1 MVNRV
6 VLKTPAELAIMRESG
21 RIVAETL
28 ALMREHVRPG
38 ISTGELDRIAYEH
51 ITKRGAVPS
60 FKGYQGFPA
69 TICAS
74 VNEEVVHGIPGSRVL
89 QDGDLFSVD
98 VGAFYRGFHGD
109 AAITLPVG
117 TITPEAQRLLDVGW
131 QALDVGVAMARPGVR
146 LGDLGA
152 AIQDVIESGGYGVVR
167 DLSGHGVGRRMHE
180 PPSVLNY
187 GERGKGMKLEAG
199 MVIAI
204 EPMLTAGTYETRT
217 LADKWTIITADRGLA
232 VHVEHTVAVTKD
244 GPEILTRL

>member
-28 ALMREHVRPG
+28 ALMHEYVRPG
-38 ISTGELDRIAYEH
+38 ITTGELDSIAYEH
-51 ITKRGAVPS
+51 ITKQGAVPS

-69 TICAS
+69 SICAS

-98 VGAFYRGFHGD
+98 VGAFYQGFHGD

-131 QALDVGVAMARPGVR
+131 RALDVGIAMARPGVR

-152 AIQDVIESGGYGVVR
+152 AIQVVIERGLRRIVR

-187 GERGKGMKLEAG
+187 GEPGKGMKLEPG

-204 EPMLTAGTYETRT
+204 EPMLTQGTYETRT

-232 VHVEHTVAVTKD
+232 VHVEHTVAVTKN

>member
-1 MVNRV
+1 MANRV

-28 ALMREHVRPG
+28 ALLAEQVRPG
-38 ISTGELDRIAYEH
+38 VTTGELDKLAYEH

-69 TICAS
+69 SICAS
-74 VNEEVVHGIPGSRVL
+74 VNEEVVHGIPGKRAL
-89 QDGDLFSVD
+89 QAGDLFSID

-109 AAITLPVG
+109 SAITVPVG
-117 TITPEAQRLLDVGW
+117 TITPEAQRLLDVAW
-131 QALDVGVAMARPGVR
+131 QALEVGVAMARPGVR

-152 AIQDVIESGGYGVVR
+152 AIQEVIESAGYGVVR

-180 PPSVLNY
+180 APSVLNY
-187 GERGKGMKLEAG
+187 GERGRGMKLEPG

-204 EPMLTAGTYETRT
+204 EPMLTAGAYLTRT
-217 LADKWTIITADRGLA
+217 LDDNWTIVTLDKSLA
-232 VHVEHTVAVTKD
+232 AHVEHTVAVTNN

>member
-28 ALMREHVRPG
+28 ALMHEHVRPG
-38 ISTGELDRIAYEH
+38 ATTGDLDRIAYEH

-98 VGAFYRGFHGD
+98 VGAFYR
-109 AAITLPVG
+109 
-117 TITPEAQRLLDVGW
+117 
-131 QALDVGVAMARPGVR
+131 
-146 LGDLGA
+146 
-152 AIQDVIESGGYGVVR
+152 
-167 DLSGHGVGRRMHE
+167 
-180 PPSVLNY
+180 
-187 GERGKGMKLEAG
+187 
-199 MVIAI
+199 
-204 EPMLTAGTYETRT
+204 
-217 LADKWTIITADRGLA
+217 
-232 VHVEHTVAVTKD
+232 
-244 GPEILTRL
+244 